1 MSPVRTRLLALA
13 GAVAVAAT
21 VLTGCGGS
29 SDKVGGAA
37 DGANPEWKDL
47 TFTIGE
53 QSDGIKTL
61 AATSGVFDDASYKIT
76 FAKFEYGPPL
86 VAAAGAGDI
95 DLGMVG
101 SVGIF
106 AGYALSN
113 WGQMWLLLTIGGLV
127 LQWFGDSLDGSLARY
142 RHIERP
148 SYGYFLDHSCDGITT
163 LLILAGL
170 GLSPYVR
177 LDVALFTLAG
187 YLLLSVHAFLC
198 ARVVGKL
205 NLTYAAAGP
214 TELRLLLIGLAIAMM
229 VLGPAPG
236 VFGGLSGFDIFVAP
250 IGAVLMLLF
259 LKHTIAIARQLS
271 RVDVC
276 S

>member
-1 MSPVRTRLLALA
+1 MADGRDHNPAPVTRVQTNVLAMAERRLLNQLCRRLPAW
-13 GAVAVAAT
+13 
-21 VLTGCGGS
+21 VLP
-29 SDKVGGAA
+29 DH
-37 DGANPEWKDL
+37 L
-47 TFTIGE
+47 T
-53 QSDGIKTL
+53 
-61 AATSGVFDDASYKIT
+61 A
-76 FAKFEYGPPL
+76 
-86 VAAAGAGDI
+86 
-95 DLGMVG
+95 LGMIG
-101 SVGIF
+101 SIAIF

-113 WGQMWLLLTIGGLV
+113 WGDAWLLLTIGGLV

-163 LLILAGL
+163 LLILAGM

-214 TELRLLLIGLAIAMM
+214 TELRLLLIALAIAMM
-229 VLGPAPG
+229 IFGPAPG
-236 VFGGLSGFDIFVAP
+236 VFGGLSGFDIFVTA
-250 IGAVLMLLF
+250 IGGVLLLLF
-259 LKHTIAIARQLS
+259 LKHTMAIARQLS
-271 RVDVC
+271 RVDAC